1 MNSLP
6 LHRIML
12 REFKMAKDF
21 LKIIVDHKKEELE
34 FLKKKKPETLLVLKS
49 QIKREIRPFYE
60 TLKQPGEIK
69 PKKIKPGKIK
79 PGKINIIAEIKR
91 ASPSKGDI
99 CLNLD
104 ADKMA
109 KDYEKGGAS
118 AISVLTDQKFFK
130 AHFDDFS
137 IVRKATRLPMLRK
150 DFIISS
156 YQVYESFVLGA
167 DAILLI
173 AKILSQEQLKDLLAL
188 THELKMS
195 ALVEINSE
203 KDFEKATN
211 AGARLIGINNR
222 NLNSFDMD
230 ISTATR
236 LVSLFNEDQIA
247 IAASGIS
254 GKEDINKMCKAG
266 IFNFLIGE
274 SLVRAD
280 NTINFLKS
288 LIE

>member
-1 MNSLP
+1 
-6 LHRIML
+6 
-12 REFKMAKDF
+12 MAKDF
-21 LKIIVDHKKEELE
+21 LKIIVEHKKEELE
-34 FLKKKKPETLLVLKS
+34 FLKKKRPENLLCLKS
-49 QIKREIRPFYE
+49 QIKREIRPFYKN
-60 TLKQPGEIK
+60 LKK
-69 PKKIKPGKIK
+69 PDEIK

-91 ASPSKGDI
+91 ASPSKGNI

-104 ADKMA
+104 PGKMA

-130 AHFDDFS
+130 GSVNDFS
-137 IVRKATRLPMLRK
+137 LARKATRLPMLRK
-150 DFIISS
+150 DFIISA
-156 YQVYESFVLGA
+156 YQIYESFILGA

-173 AKILSQEQLKDLLAL
+173 VKILSQKQLKDLLAL

-203 KDFEKATN
+203 KDFEKAAD

-222 NLNSFDMD
+222 NLNSFDTD

-236 LVSLFNEDQIA
+236 LISLFNKDQIA
-247 IAASGIS
+247 VAASGIS
-254 GKEDINKMCKAG
+254 SKEDININCKAG
-266 IFNFLIGE
+266 IVNFLIGE

-280 NTINFLKS
+280 NTINFLKN
-288 LIE
+288 LIKQKP

>member
-1 MNSLP
+1 MSSLH
-6 LHRIML
+6 LHRITL
-12 REFKMAKDF
+12 REFRMGKDF
-21 LKIIVDHKKEELE
+21 LKIIVEHKKKELE
-34 FLKKKKPETLLVLKS
+34 FLKGKRPENLLALES

-60 TLKQPGEIK
+60 TLK
-69 PKKIKPGKIK
+69 KPGKIK

-91 ASPSKGDI
+91 ASPSKGNI

-104 ADKMA
+104 PGKMA

-118 AISVLTDQKFFK
+118 AISVLTDETFFK
-130 AHFDDFS
+130 GSVDDFS
-137 IVRKATRLPMLRK
+137 LVRKATHLPMLRK

-156 YQVYESFVLGA
+156 YQVYESFILGA

-173 AKILSQEQLKDLLAL
+173 AKILSQELLQDLLTL
-188 THELKMS
+188 THELRMS

-203 KDFEKATN
+203 KDFEKAAD

-222 NLNSFDMD
+222 NLNSFDTN

-236 LVSLFNEDQIA
+236 LISLFNNDQIA
-247 IAASGIS
+247 VAASGIS
-254 GKEDINKMCKAG
+254 SKKDININCNAG

-280 NTINFLKS
+280 NTVKFLKS

>member
-1 MNSLP
+1 MG
-6 LHRIML
+6 
-12 REFKMAKDF
+12 KDF

-34 FLKKKKPETLLVLKS
+34 FLKKKQPETLLRLNA

-60 TLKQPGEIK
+60 TLKQPN
-69 PKKIKPGKIK
+69 KIEL
-79 PGKINIIAEIKR
+79 GKINIIAEIKR

-104 ADKMA
+104 PGKMA

-118 AISVLTDQKFFK
+118 AISVLTDGKFFK

-137 IVRKATRLPMLRK
+137 LARKATSLPMLRK
-150 DFIISS
+150 DFIISA
-156 YQVYESFVLGA
+156 YQIYESFILGA

-173 AKILSQEQLKDLLAL
+173 AKILSREKLKDLLAL
-188 THELKMS
+188 THELKLS

-203 KDFEKATN
+203 KDFEKAAD

-222 NLNSFDMD
+222 NLNSFDTD

-236 LVSLFNEDQIA
+236 LISLFDKDQIA
-247 IAASGIS
+247 VAASGIS
-254 GKEDINKMCKAG
+254 GKKDINETCKAG

-274 SLVRAD
+274 SLVRSD

-288 LIE
+288 LTE

>member
-1 MNSLP
+1 M
-6 LHRIML
+6 
-12 REFKMAKDF
+12 EKDF

-34 FLKKKKPETLLVLKS
+34 FLKKKRPENLLRLNS

-60 TLKQPGEIK
+60 TLKK
-69 PKKIKPGKIK
+69 PNNMKS
-79 PGKINIIAEIKR
+79 GKINIIAEIKR

-99 CLNLD
+99 RLNLD
-104 ADKMA
+104 PGKMA

-118 AISVLTDQKFFK
+118 AISILTDEKFFK
-130 AHFDDFS
+130 GSADDFT
-137 IVRKATRLPMLRK
+137 IARKATRLPMLRK
-150 DFIISS
+150 DFIISA
-156 YQVYESFVLGA
+156 YQVYDSFILGA

-173 AKILSQEQLKDLLAL
+173 AKILSREQLKDLLAL

-203 KDFEKATN
+203 KDFEKASN
-211 AGARLIGINNR
+211 SGARLIGINNR
-222 NLNSFDMD
+222 NLNSFDTD

-236 LVSLFNEDQIA
+236 LISLFNKDQVA
-247 IAASGIS
+247 VAASGIS
-254 GKEDINKMCKAG
+254 GKKDINKNCKAG

-274 SLVRAD
+274 SLVKAD
-280 NTINFLKS
+280 NTVNFLKS